1 MRPALPANGGFS
13 LIEVLVVM
21 LITAIGLMGLAALQA
36 ATVTSGKMAHLSS
49 AANQAVGDI
58 AERMRANAGGHGATF
73 PYRTTGTYAEIAGS
87 SPASV
92 ACVADCAAVD
102 VAASDLAQWQRT
114 IAANLTG
121 GAGVITGDVV
131 AGYQVTIAW
140 RERAT
145 NADAPAANGA
155 CPEAIAAPVEVRC
168 LSAVVR
174 P

>member
-1 MRPALPANGGFS
+1 MRRATSVNGGFS

-36 ATVTSGKMAHLSS
+36 ATVTSGKSAHLSS

-73 PYRTTGTYAEIAGS
+73 PYRTTGTYAQIAGTL
-87 SPASV
+87 PASV
-92 ACVADCAAVD
+92 ACVADCTAVN
-102 VAASDLAQWQRT
+102 VAAADLAQWQRT
-114 IAANLTG
+114 IASNLTG
-121 GAGVITGDVV
+121 GAGIVTGDAVT
-131 AGYQVTIAW
+131 GYIVTIAW

-155 CPEAIAAPVEVRC
+155 CPAAIAAPEEVRC